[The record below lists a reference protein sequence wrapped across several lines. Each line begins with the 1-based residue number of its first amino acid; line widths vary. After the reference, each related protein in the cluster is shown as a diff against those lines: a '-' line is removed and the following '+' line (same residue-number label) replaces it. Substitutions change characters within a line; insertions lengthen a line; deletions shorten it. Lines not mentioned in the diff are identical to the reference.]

1 LKNSKTISDL
11 KLRFG
16 YGVTGQQDGIGYYDY
31 ISYYNLSSNTA
42 QYQFGNSFY
51 QMFRPG
57 GYYFNRRWEQTATTN
72 IALDFGLFDGRISGT
87 VELYKRETKDLLN
100 EINQPAGTNFSN
112 KIVANVGNM
121 ENKGVEFTL
130 NLQPIRNAKLTW
142 DVSFNATYNENKITR
157 LTISEDPNYAGARF
171 GGISGGTGN
180 TIMIHSVGYNR
191 GAFFVYKQV
200 YDQTG
205 KPIDNLFADRNRD
218 GIINERDLY
227 QYKGVDP
234 RMFFGFSTNI
244 STGKWNAGLVARAN
258 VGNYMYNNVAS
269 STGTVRNILNPIGY
283 INNGS
288 RDVLTSGF
296 SGNGSNYYL
305 SDYYIQNASF
315 FRIDNINVGYNLG
328 SVLRNKANLR
338 ISANVQNALVVT
350 KYTGIDPEI
359 NGGIDN
365 NFYPRPRT
373 FVLGLNLDF

>member
-1 LKNSKTISDL
+1 
-11 KLRFG
+11 
-16 YGVTGQQDGIGYYDY
+16 
-31 ISYYNLSSNTA
+31 
-42 QYQFGNSFY
+42 
-51 QMFRPG
+51 
-57 GYYFNRRWEQTATTN
+57 
-72 IALDFGLFDGRISGT
+72 
-87 VELYKRETKDLLN
+87 
-100 EINQPAGTNFSN
+100 
-112 KIVANVGNM
+112 
-121 ENKGVEFTL
+121 
-130 NLQPIRNAKLTW
+130 
-142 DVSFNATYNENKITR
+142 
-157 LTISEDPNYAGARF
+157 
-171 GGISGGTGN
+171 
-180 TIMIHSVGYNR
+180 
-191 GAFFVYKQV
+191 
-200 YDQTG
+200 
-205 KPIDNLFADRNRD
+205 
-218 GIINERDLY
+218 
-227 QYKGVDP
+227 
-234 RMFFGFSTNI
+234 
-244 STGKWNAGLVARAN
+244 
-258 VGNYMYNNVAS
+258 MYNNVAS

>member
-1 LKNSKTISDL
+1 
-11 KLRFG
+11 
-16 YGVTGQQDGIGYYDY
+16 
-31 ISYYNLSSNTA
+31 
-42 QYQFGNSFY
+42 
-51 QMFRPG
+51 
-57 GYYFNRRWEQTATTN
+57 
-72 IALDFGLFDGRISGT
+72 
-87 VELYKRETKDLLN
+87 
-100 EINQPAGTNFSN
+100 
-112 KIVANVGNM
+112 
-121 ENKGVEFTL
+121 
-130 NLQPIRNAKLTW
+130 
-142 DVSFNATYNENKITR
+142 
-157 LTISEDPNYAGARF
+157 
-171 GGISGGTGN
+171 
-180 TIMIHSVGYNR
+180 
-191 GAFFVYKQV
+191 
-200 YDQTG
+200 
-205 KPIDNLFADRNRD
+205 
-218 GIINERDLY
+218 
-227 QYKGVDP
+227 
-234 RMFFGFSTNI
+234 MFFGFSTNI

-288 RDVLTSGF
+288 RDVLTSRF